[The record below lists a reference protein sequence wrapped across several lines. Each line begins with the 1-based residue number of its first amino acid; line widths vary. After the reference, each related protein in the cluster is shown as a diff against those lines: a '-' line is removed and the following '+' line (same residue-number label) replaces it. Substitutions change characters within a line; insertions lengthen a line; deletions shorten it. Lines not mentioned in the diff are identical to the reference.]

1 MERNPAMAMP
11 RIILIMLI
19 FNTLLAV
26 GGIGFSF
33 TLYQSVQQLTQV
45 GPAEAGTGGPAGDV
59 EAEKGEYQ
67 FQPVDKLIVSLAEAG
82 REHYIVFDLVLQ
94 AGLETEKK
102 KLEQIDPMV
111 RNSAVA
117 HFTGMKFQELRGQSI
132 AQLQAGLEKA
142 VLGDFGSRNL
152 LVPFEHVL
160 ISKMVVQ

>member
-1 MERNPAMAMP
+1 MAMP

-19 FNTLLAV
+19 LNTLLAV
-26 GGIGFSF
+26 GGIGFTF
-33 TLYQSVQQLTQV
+33 TLYRSVQQMAQAT
-45 GPAEAGTGGPAGDV
+45 PSEAADAASEAAEEA
-59 EAEKGEYQ
+59 EAEKVEYQ
-67 FQPVDKLIVSLAEAG
+67 FHPVDKVIVSLADDG

-117 HFTGMKFQELRGQSI
+117 HFTSLKFQELRGQAI
-132 AQLQAGLEKA
+132 PQLQTALEAA
-142 VLGDFGSRNL
+142 VLNDFAARNL

-160 ISKMVVQ
+160 ISKMIVQ

>member
-1 MERNPAMAMP
+1 MAMP

-19 FNTLLAV
+19 LNTLLAV
-26 GGIGFSF
+26 GGIGFTF
-33 TLYQSVQQLTQV
+33 TLYQSVQQMAQAA
-45 GPAEAGTGGPAGDV
+45 PN
-59 EAEKGEYQ
+59 EAEDAASEAAEEAQAEKVEYQ
-67 FQPVDKLIVSLAEAG
+67 FHPVDKVIVSLAGEG

-117 HFTGMKFQELRGQSI
+117 HFTSLKFQELRGQAI
-132 AQLQAGLEKA
+132 PQLQTALEA
-142 VLGDFGSRNL
+142 AILNDFSARNL

-160 ISKMVVQ
+160 ISKMIVQ